1 MTRMTGPDCAVIMWK
16 LINIHSYIHIYIQ
29 VQYRVYSIPR
39 VIPHTI
45 FPKIPKTSLTPR
57 LYSELLCAIY
67 PLPSFASRIFMQSGT
82 VSLYFGF
89 SKNDLVS

>member
-1 MTRMTGPDCAVIMWK
+1 MTRMTGPDCVVIMCVCAHT
-16 LINIHSYIHIYIQ
+16 HSTGY
-29 VQYRVYSIPR
+29 IPR

-57 LYSELLCAIY
+57 LYSELLCPIYY

-82 VSLYFGF
+82 ISLYFGF